1 MFVFLVFVAEST
13 FALYAQKAPIAL
25 FCNNLAAERRRNA
38 LFNGAKLAIIL
49 LITKCFSFFIH
60 NFYQSLRR
68 TTPHA
73 YATLSAGAPKEIK
86 K

>member
-1 MFVFLVFVAEST
+1 MFVFLVFVVESART
-13 FALYAQKAPIAL
+13 LYAQKAPIAL
-25 FCNNLAAERRRNA
+25 SCNNLAVERRRNT

-49 LITKCFSFFIH
+49 LITKCFSIFIH
-60 NFYQSLRR
+60 IFYQAPFH

-73 YATLSAGAPKEIK
+73 YATVFTDTPKEIK